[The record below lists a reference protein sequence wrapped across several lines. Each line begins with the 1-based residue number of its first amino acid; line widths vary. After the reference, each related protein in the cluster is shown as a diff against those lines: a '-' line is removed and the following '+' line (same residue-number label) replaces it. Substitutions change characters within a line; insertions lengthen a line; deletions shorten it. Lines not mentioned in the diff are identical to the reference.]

1 MMRTQVDL
9 FSEANAGKLTPMM
22 QQYLQIKEEHKDYLL
37 FYRMG
42 DFYELFFD
50 DAEIA
55 SQVLDIVL
63 TKRGKHQDQDI
74 PMCGVPAHSSEHYLN
89 KLIIAGYKVA
99 VCEQLERPEEAKKR
113 GYKSVVRREVT
124 RIITSG
130 TLVEEHLLESRRA
143 NFLAAISALD
153 GKFAVAWIEITTGA
167 FFVTL
172 SSQATLAIDLARL
185 LPKEIIIADKLY
197 REPKIANLL
206 VESQRIITTRAA
218 IVFDQSRCHNR
229 LLHFFNLKSLDGLG
243 AFMPAEIS
251 AAGALVEYLEHTHK
265 SNLPR
270 LNKPKKMSSSHFMA
284 IDASTRRNLEIDSSI
299 SGNKKASLISVID
312 YTKTSVGSR
321 LLALHI
327 SSPLCNPEIINRRL
341 DSVEFFVNNS
351 ELRKQIRIILSAF
364 PDIERALSRIF
375 IRKGSPRDLAML
387 REGMA
392 LALHISE
399 TLAFSGIEL
408 PQLLRMN
415 LKQIGNFAD
424 VFDTLATAL
433 MQEVPQQLKEG
444 SFIKTGYEPK
454 LDALYN
460 IKLNSN
466 ERTEALRDK
475 YRIATGIIN
484 LKISVNNVIGYFI
497 DITPGQANKIKDD
510 HLFTHK
516 QTLGSSVRY
525 TSQELKALEEDILSC
540 DQRITQ
546 MEQEIFAAL
555 CDKVIG
561 IAEHLSQTAQGVAS
575 IDVASSLAELACDMN
590 YCRARVDDSVNFC
603 VEGGRH
609 PIVEQSLKDKFIA
622 NTCHFSAN
630 EYLWLVTGPN
640 MAGKSTFLRQNA
652 LICIL
657 AQAGSFVPASSAHI
671 GVVDKLFSRIGA
683 GDDISRG
690 QSTFMVEM
698 VETATILN
706 NATQRSLVILD
717 EIGRGTATYD
727 GLSIAWAVIENLHN
741 AVKCRTLFATHYH
754 ELTDLEAAL
763 PALACYTVEI
773 KEWDGKVIFM
783 HKIIPGKA
791 DRSYGIHVAEL
802 AGLPNAVTIRASELL
817 TVLQAKE
824 KASITVMQPA
834 SNENTAQALVMTTIN
849 NIDIDHLTPRDAFD
863 IIYKIKA
870 NMR

>member
-1 MMRTQVDL
+1 MQTQVDL

-22 QQYLQIKEEHKDYLL
+22 QQYLQIKSEHRDYLL

-50 DAEIA
+50 DAEVA
-55 SQVLDIVL
+55 SQILDIVL

-74 PMCGVPAHSSEHYLN
+74 PMCGVPAHSSEYYLD
-89 KLIIAGYKVA
+89 KLILAGYKVA

-130 TLVEEHLLESRRA
+130 TIVEEHLLESRRS
-143 NFLAAISALD
+143 NFLASISALD
-153 GKFAVAWIEITTGA
+153 GKFAIAWIEITTGD

-172 SSQATLAIDLARL
+172 TSQATLIIDLARL

-197 REPKIANLL
+197 RDPKITDLL
-206 VESQRIITTRAA
+206 LEFQRIITTRAA
-218 IVFDQSRCHNR
+218 IVFDQSRCHSR
-229 LLHFFNLKSLDGLG
+229 LLNFYKLKSLDGLG
-243 AFMPAEIS
+243 AFTPVEIS

-270 LNKPKKMSSSHFMA
+270 LNKPKKLGSSSFIA
-284 IDASTRRNLEIDSSI
+284 IDASTRRNLEIECST
-299 SGNKKASLISVID
+299 SGNKKASLLGVID
-312 YTKTSVGSR
+312 CTKTPVGSR

-327 SSPLCNPEIINRRL
+327 SAPLCNPEIINRRL
-341 DSVEFFVNNS
+341 DSVEFFMNNS
-351 ELRKQIRIILSAF
+351 EMRTQMRTILPGF
-364 PDIERALSRIF
+364 PDMERALSRIF
-375 IRKGSPRDLAML
+375 IRKGSPRDLGLL
-387 REGMA
+387 RDGMA
-392 LALHISE
+392 LALQIAQ
-399 TLAFSGIEL
+399 TLHNSALEL

-415 LKQIGNFAD
+415 LKQIGNFFD
-424 VFDTLATAL
+424 VLDTLTAAL
-433 MQEVPQQLKEG
+433 KQEVPPQIKEG
-444 SFIKTGYEPK
+444 GFIKMGYEPR
-454 LDALYN
+454 LDALYD
-460 IKLNSN
+460 IKLNSR

-475 YRIATGIIN
+475 YRIATGTTT

-497 DITPGQANKIKDD
+497 DITPGQASKIKDD
-510 HLFTHK
+510 GFFIHK
-516 QTLGSSVRY
+516 QTLGSSIRY
-525 TSQELKALEEDILSC
+525 TTLELKTLEEEILSC
-540 DQRITQ
+540 DQKIAQ
-546 MEQEIFAAL
+546 IELDIFEEL
-555 CDKVIG
+555 CSKVIG
-561 IAEHLSQTAQGVAS
+561 IAEHLSQTAQGIAG
-575 IDVASSLAELACDMN
+575 IDVASSLAHLALERN
-590 YCRARVDDSVNFC
+590 YCRARVDDSANFC
-603 VEGGRH
+603 IEGGRH
-609 PIVEQSLKDKFIA
+609 PIVEHSLKDLFIA
-622 NTCHFSAN
+622 NSCNFSAS

-657 AQAGSFVPASSAHI
+657 AQAGSYVPARAAHI

-698 VETATILN
+698 VETAAILN

-741 AVKCRTLFATHYH
+741 TVKCRTLFATHYH
-754 ELTDLEAAL
+754 ELTDLEPVL
-763 PALACYTVEI
+763 PALACYTVEV

-791 DRSYGIHVAEL
+791 DRSYGVHVAEL
-802 AGLPNAVTIRASELL
+802 AGLPESVTIRAGELL

-824 KASITVMQPA
+824 KSSITVTRTA
-834 SNENTAQALVMTTIN
+834 SNENTMQAAMIATIN
-849 NIDIDHLTPRDAFD
+849 NIDIDSLTPRDAFD

>member
-1 MMRTQVDL
+1 MQTQVDF

-22 QQYLQIKEEHKDYLL
+22 QQYLQIKSEHRDYLL

-50 DAEIA
+50 DAVIA
-55 SQVLDIVL
+55 SQILDIVL

-74 PMCGVPAHSSEHYLN
+74 PMCGVPAHSSEYYLD
-89 KLIIAGYKVA
+89 KLILAGYKVA

-130 TLVEEHLLESRRA
+130 TIVEEHLLESRRSS
-143 NFLAAISALD
+143 FLASISALD
-153 GKFAVAWIEITTGA
+153 GKFAIAWVEITTGD
-167 FFVTL
+167 FFITL
-172 SSQATLAIDLARL
+172 ASQATLIIDIARL

-197 REPKIANLL
+197 REPKVTELFS
-206 VESQRIITTRAA
+206 EFQRIITTRAA
-218 IVFDQSRCHNR
+218 IVFDQSRCQNR
-229 LLHFFNLKSLDGLG
+229 LLNFYKLQSLDGLG
-243 AFMPAEIS
+243 AFTPVEIS
-251 AAGALVEYLEHTHK
+251 AAGALLEYLEHTHK

-270 LNKPKKMSSSHFMA
+270 LNKPKKLGSSNFIA
-284 IDASTRRNLEIDSSI
+284 IDASTRRNLEIECSI
-299 SGNKKASLISVID
+299 SGNKKASLLGVID
-312 YTKTSVGSR
+312 HTKTTVGSR

-327 SSPLCNPEIINRRL
+327 SAPLCNAEIINRRL
-341 DSVEFFVNNS
+341 DSVEFFVNNH
-351 ELRKQIRIILSAF
+351 EMRKQIRTILPGF

-375 IRKGSPRDLAML
+375 IRKGSPRDLGLL
-387 REGMA
+387 RDGMA
-392 LALHISE
+392 LALQVAE
-399 TLAFSGIEL
+399 TLENSALEL

-415 LKQIGNFAD
+415 LNQIGNFFA
-424 VFDTLATAL
+424 VFDTLSAAL
-433 MQEVPQQLKEG
+433 NQEVPPQLKDG
-444 SFIKTGYEPK
+444 NFIKTGFEPK
-454 LDALYN
+454 LDALYD
-460 IKLNSN
+460 IKLNSK

-475 YRIATGIIN
+475 YRIATGITT

-497 DITPGQANKIKDD
+497 DITPGQAGKIKDD
-510 HLFTHK
+510 GLFIHK

-525 TSQELKALEEDILSC
+525 TTQELKALEEEILSC
-540 DQRITQ
+540 DHKIAQ
-546 MEQEIFAAL
+546 MELEIFEEL
-555 CDKVIG
+555 CTKVIE
-561 IAEHLSQTAQGVAS
+561 IAEHLSHTAQGIAG
-575 IDVASSLAELACDMN
+575 IDVASSLAHLALERN
-590 YCRARVDDSVNFC
+590 YCRPQIDDSANFYID
-603 VEGGRH
+603 GGRH
-609 PIVEQSLKDKFIA
+609 PIVEHSLNDQFIA
-622 NTCHFSAN
+622 NSCNFSAN

-657 AQAGSFVPASSAHI
+657 AQTGSYVPARKAHI

-698 VETATILN
+698 VETAAILN
-706 NATQRSLVILD
+706 NATQRSMVILD

-727 GLSIAWAVIENLHN
+727 GLSIAWAVVENLHN
-741 AVKCRTLFATHYH
+741 TVKCRTLFATHYH
-754 ELTDLEAAL
+754 ELTDLETVL
-763 PALACYTVEI
+763 PALACYTVEV

-791 DRSYGIHVAEL
+791 DRSYGVHVAEL
-802 AGLPNAVTIRASELL
+802 AGLPESVTARAAELL

-824 KASITVMQPA
+824 KASITITQTP
-834 SNENTAQALVMTTIN
+834 SNENTQQAAMIATIN
-849 NIDIDHLTPRDAFD
+849 NIDIDSLTPRDAFD